1 MDNCFEWI
9 TFEQKEQ
16 MPKEIL
22 KILFSFFYTFV
33 PKYWINK
40 TAEKY
45 LENVLKCVDT
55 TLNYKWFRI

>member
-16 MPKEIL
+16 MLKEIV
-22 KILFSFFYTFV
+22 KISFSFFYTFV

-40 TAEKY
+40 TTEKY
-45 LENVLKCVDT
+45 LENVLKCLDT
-55 TLNYKWFRI
+55 TLNYK